1 LSENVVPAQPATA
14 APAQPTTAVPPTA
27 AVPPTIAVPP
37 TAAVPPTIAVP
48 PADQSMDRMLDH
60 GAFIWERNRRRLMIL
75 LLILTGAVVLVGV
88 RGLVEGLVGLIQS
101 APSMLVLLLFYAFAM
116 IAQFGVL
123 MWFLSRPRTYT
134 VTPDS
139 PQIGLSFDNYRGQ
152 PDLLEHAKSTV
163 RILQGIAKFREMG
176 GEPPKGMLLAGAPGT
191 GKSFLAGIIAAEAN
205 LPFIYVDASSMT
217 SMWFGMDA
225 LIVISLFS
233 KARKLGRKYAKP
245 GHPGAC
251 ILFIDELDSIGRS
264 RGGVMGG
271 QQQGGMGPMGMMG
284 MSGFALNTMLNQ
296 MDSLG
301 QHIED
306 RWKHKFGRWLGIIR
320 GPVPTKPVVFVI
332 GATNRPDVL
341 DVALTRPGRLDR
353 KLNVYVP
360 DGEGRRDIIDLYIAQ
375 KAHDPNINIDLMVQ
389 DSVGWTPVDIKTN
402 INEALIVAH
411 DNGRDR
417 LNYRDW
423 LAARDMRQLGLKQPI
438 TKMTADDRRA
448 LAYHEAGHAVVA
460 HYVRAEHRILK
471 ASIIRMGDALGVVQ
485 RSDREERYTRRAKEI
500 ESDIMIALGS
510 RAVEE
515 EFLDTKMT
523 GADSDMQTA
532 TYLAMAYVGQHGMGP
547 TLLAVQPNALGGIP
561 EPLMRLADK
570 MLDDLFQE
578 TKRLVRAKAE
588 AVHAVANAL
597 LERQELI
604 GEELD
609 EIYTMVE
616 EAHPELKDAFD
627 RKPIDFPKPFEERWR
642 KSETVPMP
650 EQIPA
655 AASEPPKPKRPAAS
669 DEPWSWWPRE

>member
-1 LSENVVPAQPATA
+1 MATQPS
-14 APAQPTTAVPPTA
+14 QA
-27 AVPPTIAVPP
+27 AV
-37 TAAVPPTIAVP
+37 
-48 PADQSMDRMLDH
+48 ADTQMPLGSY
-60 GAFIWERNRRRLMIL
+60 IWERNRRRLLFL
-75 LLILTGAVVLVGV
+75 LVVLTIAVLLFGA
-88 RGLVEGLVGLIQS
+88 RGIIEGILGLLAS
-101 APSMLVLLLFYAFAM
+101 APGMVVLLLFYAFAM

-123 MWFLSRPRTYT
+123 MWFLSRPRQYT

-176 GEPPKGMLLAGAPGT
+176 GEPPRGMLLSGAPGT

-225 LIVISLFS
+225 LIVISLFG
-233 KARKLGRKYAKP
+233 KARKLARKYASP

-264 RGGVMGG
+264 RGGVQGG

-284 MSGFALNTMLNQ
+284 MTGFALNTMLNQ

-301 QHIED
+301 QHVED
-306 RWKHKFGRWLGIIR
+306 RMKMKILRWLGFVR
-320 GPVPTKPVVFVI
+320 GPVPPKPVVFVI

-341 DVALTRPGRLDR
+341 DPALVRPGRLDR
-353 KLNVYVP
+353 KLQVYVP
-360 DGEGRRDIIDLYIAQ
+360 DGVGRRDIIQFYLGL
-375 KAHDPNINIDLMVQ
+375 KAHDPKIDLDLLVA
-389 DSVGWTPVDIKTN
+389 DSVGWTPIEIKTI

-411 DNGRDR
+411 DNGRDF
-417 LNYRDW
+417 LTYRDW

-438 TKMTADDRRA
+438 AHMSPEDKRA
-448 LAYHEAGHAVVA
+448 IAYHEAGHAVVA
-460 HYVRAEHRILK
+460 HYIRAEHRILK

-485 RSDREERYTRRAKEI
+485 RSEKEERYTRQAREI
-500 ESDIMIALGS
+500 EADIMIAVGS

-515 EFLDTKMT
+515 EFLKTKMT

-547 TLLAVQPNALGGIP
+547 SLLAMPPNAMGGVP
-561 EPLMRLADK
+561 EPLLRVADK
-570 MLDDLFQE
+570 LLDILYEE
-578 TKRLVRAKAE
+578 TRRLVRDKE
-588 AVHAVANAL
+588 QAVHAVASAL
-597 LERQELI
+597 LEREELI

-609 EIYTMVE
+609 EIYAAVE
-616 EAHPELKDAFD
+616 DRYPELRRPFE
-627 RKPIDFPKPFEERWR
+627 RQPVELPKPFDERWR
-642 KSETVPMP
+642 KTESLPIPAE
-650 EQIPA
+650 IPA
-655 AASEPPKPKRPAAS
+655 AAHEPS
-669 DEPWSWWPRE
+669 

>member
-1 LSENVVPAQPATA
+1 MKQDFVATDATA
-14 APAQPTTAVPPTA
+14 RPAPTGTP
-27 AVPPTIAVPP
+27 
-37 TAAVPPTIAVP
+37 
-48 PADQSMDRMLDH
+48 MDRALDH
-60 GAFIWERNRRRLMIL
+60 GAYIWERNRRRL
-75 LLILTGAVVLVGV
+75 LILFVVLTVLVVAFGV
-88 RGLVEGLVGLIQS
+88 RGIIEGLVGLIGQ
-101 APSMLVLLLFYAFAM
+101 APSMIVLLFFYAFAM

-139 PQIGLSFDNYRGQ
+139 PQIDLSFDKYRGQ

-163 RILQGIAKFREMG
+163 RILQGIAKFRNMG

-225 LIVISLFS
+225 LIVVSLFS
-233 KARKLGRKYAKP
+233 KARGLARKYAPP

-251 ILFIDELDSIGRS
+251 ILFIDEIDSIGRS

-284 MSGFALNTMLNQ
+284 MGGFALNTLLNQ

-301 QHIED
+301 QFTED
-306 RWKHKFGRWLGIIR
+306 RWKYKFGRWLGLVR
-320 GPVPTKPVVFVI
+320 GPVPPKPVVFVI

-360 DGEGRRDIIDLYIAQ
+360 DGPGRGDIIELYLGQ
-375 KAHDPNINIDLMVQ
+375 KAHDPNIPIDLMVQ
-389 DSVGWTPVDIKTN
+389 DSVGATPVEIKTF

-411 DNGRDR
+411 DQGRDR
-417 LNYRDW
+417 LTYRDW
-423 LAARDMRQLGLKQPI
+423 LAARDMRELGLKQPI
-438 TKMTADDRRA
+438 TSMTADDKRA
-448 LAYHEAGHAVVA
+448 IAYHEAGHAVVA
-460 HYVRAEHRILK
+460 HYMRAEHRILK

-485 RSDREERYTRRAKEI
+485 RSDREERYTRRATEI
-500 ESDIMIALGS
+500 EADIMISLGS

-515 EFLDTKMT
+515 EILGIKMT

-532 TYLAMAYVGQHGMGP
+532 TWLAMSYCGQHGMGP
-547 TLLAVQPNALGGIP
+547 SLLSVPSQNALGGIP
-561 EPLMRLADK
+561 EPLMRVADK
-570 MLDDLFQE
+570 MLDELYAE
-578 TKRLVRAKAE
+578 TRRLVREKAP
-588 AVHAVANAL
+588 AVHAVANGL
-597 LERQELI
+597 LEKQELI

-609 EIYTMVE
+609 EIYAMVE
-616 EAHPELKDAFD
+616 EAHPEITTPFQ
-627 RKPIDFPKPFEERWR
+627 RKPLDLPKPFEDRDWR
-642 KSETVPMP
+642 KTETVPIP

-655 AASEPPKPKRPAAS
+655 AATEPPAKPAATM
-669 DEPWSWWPRE
+669 DEPWSWWPRD

>member
-1 LSENVVPAQPATA
+1 MSGPDLASKSVAAQA
-14 APAQPTTAVPPTA
+14 A
-27 AVPPTIAVPP
+27 AVGAPGAPI
-37 TAAVPPTIAVP
+37 
-48 PADQSMDRMLDH
+48 DRMLDH
-60 GAFIWERNRRRLMIL
+60 GAFMWERNRRRLLIL
-75 LLILTGAVVLVGV
+75 LIVMALAVVLFGV
-88 RGLVEGLVGLIQS
+88 RGLIEGLVGLVAQ
-101 APSMLVLLLFYAFAM
+101 APSMLVMLLFYAFAM

-139 PQIGLSFDNYRGQ
+139 PQIGLSFNNYRGQ

-163 RILQGIAKFREMG
+163 RILQGIQKFRDMG
-176 GEPPKGMLLAGAPGT
+176 GDPPKGMLLAGAPGT

-225 LIVISLFS
+225 LIVISLFG

-271 QQQGGMGPMGMMG
+271 QQQGSMGPMGMMG
-284 MSGFALNTMLNQ
+284 GGGFALNTMLNQ

-306 RWKHKFGRWLGIIR
+306 RWKQKFGRWLGVIR
-320 GPVPTKPVVFVI
+320 GPVPLKPVVFVI

-341 DVALTRPGRLDR
+341 DIALTRPGRLDR

-360 DGEGRRDIIDLYIAQ
+360 DGEGRRDIIDLYLAQ

-438 TKMTADDRRA
+438 TKMTADDKRA
-448 LAYHEAGHAVVA
+448 IAYHEAGHAVVA
-460 HYVRAEHRILK
+460 HFMRLDHRILK

-485 RSDREERYTRRAKEI
+485 RSDREERYTRRATEI
-500 ESDIMIALGS
+500 EADIMIALGS

-515 EFLDTKMT
+515 EFLQTKMT

-532 TYLAMAYVGQHGMGP
+532 TYLAMSYCGQHGMGP
-547 TLLAVQPNALGGIP
+547 SLLAVPSQNALGGVP
-561 EPLMRLADK
+561 EPLMRIADA
-570 MLDDLFQE
+570 MLDQLYVE
-578 TKRLVRAKAE
+578 TRRLVRDKAP

-597 LERQELI
+597 LEKGELI

-609 EIYTMVE
+609 EIFAMVA
-616 EAHPELKDAFD
+616 EAHPEITVPFE
-627 RKPIDFPKPFEERWR
+627 RKPLELQKSFEERPWR
-642 KSETVPMP
+642 KTETVALP
-650 EQIPA
+650 EHVPA
-655 AASEPPKPKRPAAS
+655 AATERPAAPKPAAVS
-669 DEPWSWWPRE
+669 PWGHWPTE

>member
-1 LSENVVPAQPATA
+1 LSSQVPTR
-14 APAQPTTAVPPTA
+14 T
-27 AVPPTIAVPP
+27 
-37 TAAVPPTIAVP
+37 
-48 PADQSMDRMLDH
+48 DQSVAAQAAASAATGAPMDRMLDH
-60 GAFIWERNRRRLMIL
+60 GAYIWERNRRRLLIL
-75 LLILTGAVVLVGV
+75 LVVMTLAVVAFGV
-88 RGLVEGLVGLIQS
+88 RGIIEGLIGLIAQ

-139 PQIGLSFDNYRGQ
+139 PQINLSFDNYRGQ

-163 RILQGIAKFREMG
+163 RILQGIAKFRNMG

-225 LIVISLFS
+225 LIVVSLFR
-233 KARKLGRKYAKP
+233 KARGLARKYAPP

-284 MSGFALNTMLNQ
+284 GMTGFALNTMLNQ

-301 QHIED
+301 QFTED
-306 RWKHKFGRWLGIIR
+306 RMKYKFGRWLGLVR
-320 GPVPTKPVVFVI
+320 GPVPPKPVVFVI

-341 DVALTRPGRLDR
+341 DAALTRPGRLDR

-360 DGEGRRDIIDLYIAQ
+360 DGPGRRDIIELYLGQ
-375 KAHDPNINIDLMVQ
+375 KAHDPNIPIDLMVQ
-389 DSVGWTPVDIKTN
+389 DSVGATPVDIKTF

-411 DNGRDR
+411 DQGRDR
-417 LNYRDW
+417 LTYRDW
-423 LAARDMRQLGLKQPI
+423 LSARDMRQLGLKQPI
-438 TKMTADDRRA
+438 TSMTPDDKRA
-448 LAYHEAGHAVVA
+448 IAYHEAGHAVVA
-460 HYVRAEHRILK
+460 HYMRADHRVLK

-485 RSDREERYTRRAKEI
+485 RSDREERYTRRAHEI
-500 ESDIMIALGS
+500 EADIMIALGS

-515 EFLDTKMT
+515 EFLQTKMT

-532 TYLAMAYVGQHGMGP
+532 TWLAMSYVGQHGMGP
-547 TLLAVQPNALGGIP
+547 SLLAVQPNALTGGIP
-561 EPLMRLADK
+561 EPLLRVADK
-570 MLDDLFQE
+570 MLDELFVE
-578 TKRLVRAKAE
+578 TKRLVREKGP

-597 LERQELI
+597 LEKQELI
-604 GEELD
+604 GEDLD
-609 EIYTMVE
+609 EIYAMVE
-616 EAHPELKDAFD
+616 EAHPEIKAAFD
-627 RKPIDFPKPFEERWR
+627 RKPLVLSKPFEEPSMR
-642 KSETVPMP
+642 KTETVALP
-650 EQIPA
+650 EPVPVA
-655 AASEPPKPKRPAAS
+655 ATKRPAKPKPAAS
-669 DEPWSWWPRE
+669 APWSHWPTE

>member
-1 LSENVVPAQPATA
+1 
-14 APAQPTTAVPPTA
+14 
-27 AVPPTIAVPP
+27 
-37 TAAVPPTIAVP
+37 
-48 PADQSMDRMLDH
+48 MDRMLDH
-60 GAFIWERNRRRLMIL
+60 GAFVWERNRRRLLIL
-75 LLILTGAVVLVGV
+75 LLVMTFAVLLFGV
-88 RGLVEGLVGLIQS
+88 RGIVEGLVGLIAQ

-139 PQIGLSFDNYRGQ
+139 PQIGLTFNNYRGQ

-163 RILQGIAKFREMG
+163 RILQGIQKFREMG

-217 SMWFGMDA
+217 SMWFCMDA
-225 LIVISLFS
+225 LIVISLFG
-233 KARKLGRKYAKP
+233 KARTLARKYAKP

-264 RGGVMGG
+264 RGGVVGG

-284 MSGFALNTMLNQ
+284 MTGFALNTMLNQ

-301 QHIED
+301 QFTED
-306 RWKHKFGRWLGIIR
+306 RWKHKLGRWLGIIR
-320 GPVPTKPVVFVI
+320 GPVPPKPVVFVI

-341 DVALTRPGRLDR
+341 DAALVRPGRLDR

-360 DGEGRRDIIDLYIAQ
+360 DGEGRREIIELYIGQ
-375 KAHDPNINIDLMVQ
+375 KAHDPSINIDMMVQ
-389 DSVGWTPVDIKTN
+389 DSVGWTPVEIKTI

-411 DNGRDR
+411 DQGRDR
-417 LNYRDW
+417 LTYRDW

-438 TKMTADDRRA
+438 TKMTPADKRA
-448 LAYHEAGHAVVA
+448 IAYHEAGHAVVA
-460 HYVRAEHRILK
+460 RYVRTDHRILK

-485 RSDREERYTRRAKEI
+485 RSDKEERYTRTADEI
-500 ESDIMIALGS
+500 ESDIMISLGS
-510 RAVEE
+510 RAVEQ
-515 EFLDTKMT
+515 EFLGIKMT

-532 TYLAMAYVGQHGMGP
+532 TWLAMSYCGQHGMGP
-547 TLLAVQPNALGGIP
+547 SLLAVPVQNALGGVP
-561 EPLMRLADK
+561 EPLMRIADK
-570 MLDDLFQE
+570 MLDQLYVE
-578 TKRLVRAKAE
+578 TRRLVREKAA

-597 LERQELI
+597 LEKGELI

-609 EIYTMVE
+609 EIFAVVA
-616 EAHPELKDAFD
+616 EAHPEITTKFQ
-627 RKPIDFPKPFEERWR
+627 RKLLELPKPFEEQPWR
-642 KSETVPMP
+642 KTEPVPIP
-650 EQIPA
+650 EQVPV
-655 AASEPPKPKRPAAS
+655 AASEPPVTPKPAAS
-669 DEPWSWWPRE
+669 APWSHWPTE

>member
-1 LSENVVPAQPATA
+1 MKNDVTVPQTAPGLSAPVGAGAA
-14 APAQPTTAVPPTA
+14 APVAEGTP
-27 AVPPTIAVPP
+27 
-37 TAAVPPTIAVP
+37 
-48 PADQSMDRMLDH
+48 MDRMLDH
-60 GAFIWERNRRRLMIL
+60 GSYVWERNRRRL
-75 LLILTGAVVLVGV
+75 LILFLVLTVAVLLFGVTGIISALI
-88 RGLVEGLVGLIQS
+88 GLIAQ
-101 APSMLVLLLFYAFAM
+101 APSMLILLLFYAFAM

-139 PQIGLSFDNYRGQ
+139 PQIGLTFNNYRGQ

-163 RILQGIAKFREMG
+163 RILQGIPKFRQMG
-176 GEPPKGMLLAGAPGT
+176 GDPPKGMLLAGAPGT

-225 LIVISLFS
+225 LIVMSLFG
-233 KARKLGRKYAKP
+233 KARSLARKYAPP

-251 ILFIDELDSIGRS
+251 LLFIDELDSIGRS
-264 RGGVMGG
+264 RGGVIGG

-284 MSGFALNTMLNQ
+284 MGGFALNTLLNQ

-301 QHIED
+301 QFTED
-306 RWKHKFGRWLGIIR
+306 RWKHKLGRWLGFIR
-320 GPVPTKPVVFVI
+320 GPVPPKPVVFVI

-360 DGEGRRDIIDLYIAQ
+360 DAEGRRDIIDLYLNQ
-375 KAHDPNINIDLMVQ
+375 KAHDPNINVDLLVQ
-389 DSVGWTPVDIKTN
+389 DSVGWTPVEIKTI

-411 DNGRDR
+411 DNGRDQ

-438 TKMTADDRRA
+438 TKMTPDDKRA
-448 LAYHEAGHAVVA
+448 IAYHEAGHAVVA
-460 HYVRAEHRILK
+460 HYMRLDHRVLK

-485 RSDREERYTRRAKEI
+485 RSDREERYTRRAHEI
-500 ESDIMIALGS
+500 EADIMIALGS

-515 EFLDTKMT
+515 EFLQTKMT

-532 TYLAMAYVGQHGMGP
+532 TWLALSYCGQHGMGP
-547 TLLAVQPNALGGIP
+547 SLLAVPSTNALGGVP
-561 EPLMRLADK
+561 EPLMRVADK
-570 MLDDLFQE
+570 MLDELYAE
-578 TKRLVRAKAE
+578 TRRLVREKAP
-588 AVHAVANAL
+588 AVHAVASGL
-597 LERQELI
+597 LEKEELI

-609 EIYTMVE
+609 EIYAMVE
-616 EAHPELKDAFD
+616 EAHPE
-627 RKPIDFPKPFEERWR
+627 ITKPFERKPLVLRKPFDEEPWR
-642 KSETVPMP
+642 KSETIPMP
-650 EQIPA
+650 EEIKA
-655 AASEPPKPKRPAAS
+655 AASEPPAKPKPAAPAPAG
-669 DEPWSWWPRE
+669 PWSHWPTE

>member
-1 LSENVVPAQPATA
+1 MNSQDLRSNATSVAATPAGGV
-14 APAQPTTAVPPTA
+14 APDAP
-27 AVPPTIAVPP
+27 
-37 TAAVPPTIAVP
+37 
-48 PADQSMDRMLDH
+48 MDRMLDH
-60 GAFIWERNRRRLMIL
+60 GAYIWERNRRRLLIL
-75 LLILTGAVVLVGV
+75 LVILTFAVVMFGV
-88 RGLVEGLVGLIQS
+88 RGIVEGLVGLIAQ

-139 PQIGLSFDNYRGQ
+139 PQIGLTFNNYRGQ

-233 KARKLGRKYAKP
+233 KARKLARKYAHP

-271 QQQGGMGPMGMMG
+271 QQQGGMGPAGMMG
-284 MSGFALNTMLNQ
+284 GMTGFALNTLLNQ

-306 RWKHKFGRWLGIIR
+306 RTKVKFLRWLGVVR
-320 GPVPTKPVVFVI
+320 GPVPPKPVVFVI

-341 DVALTRPGRLDR
+341 DAALVRPGRLDR

-360 DGEGRRDIIDLYIAQ
+360 DGEGRRDIIELYLAQ
-375 KAHDPNINIDLMVQ
+375 KAHDPKIDLDLLVQ
-389 DSVGWTPVDIKTN
+389 DSVGWTPVDIKTI

-438 TKMTADDRRA
+438 TKMTPDDKRA
-448 LAYHEAGHAVVA
+448 IAYHEAGHAVVA
-460 HYVRAEHRILK
+460 HYVRMDHRILK

-500 ESDIMIALGS
+500 EADIMIALGS

-547 TLLAVQPNALGGIP
+547 TLLAVPPNALGGIP
-561 EPLMRLADK
+561 EPLMRIADK

-578 TKRLVRAKAE
+578 TKRLVREKAP

-597 LERQELI
+597 LEKQELI

-616 EAHPELKDAFD
+616 EAHPEITTAFE
-627 RKPIDFPKPFEERWR
+627 RKPLEFAKLDDRWR
-642 KSETVPMP
+642 KSDTIPVP
-650 EQIPA
+650 EQIAAATPPPTRKPKVPA
-655 AASEPPKPKRPAAS
+655 AA
-669 DEPWSWWPRE
+669 EPWSWWPTE

>member
-1 LSENVVPAQPATA
+1 MKQDFVAADAT
-14 APAQPTTAVPPTA
+14 TPTA
-27 AVPPTIAVPP
+27 AAVGTP
-37 TAAVPPTIAVP
+37 
-48 PADQSMDRMLDH
+48 MDRALDH
-60 GAFIWERNRRRLMIL
+60 GAYIWERNRRRL
-75 LLILTGAVVLVGV
+75 LILFVVLTVAVVAFGV
-88 RGLVEGLVGLIQS
+88 RGIVEGLFGLIAQ

-139 PQIGLSFDNYRGQ
+139 PQIDLSFDKYRGQ

-163 RILQGIAKFREMG
+163 RILQGIAKFRNMG

-225 LIVISLFS
+225 LIVVSLFS
-233 KARKLGRKYAKP
+233 KARGLARKYAPP

-251 ILFIDELDSIGRS
+251 ILFIDEIDSIGRS

-284 MSGFALNTMLNQ
+284 MGGFALNTLLNQ

-301 QHIED
+301 QFTED
-306 RWKHKFGRWLGIIR
+306 RWKYKFGRWLGLVR
-320 GPVPTKPVVFVI
+320 GPVPPKPVVFVI

-360 DGEGRRDIIDLYIAQ
+360 DGPGRRDIIELYLGQ
-375 KAHDPNINIDLMVQ
+375 KAHDPNIPIDLMVQ
-389 DSVGWTPVDIKTN
+389 DSVGATPVEIKTF

-411 DNGRDR
+411 DQGRDR
-417 LNYRDW
+417 LTYRDW
-423 LAARDMRQLGLKQPI
+423 LAARDMRELGLKQPI
-438 TKMTADDRRA
+438 TSMTADDKRA
-448 LAYHEAGHAVVA
+448 IAYHEAGHAVVA
-460 HYVRAEHRILK
+460 HYMRAEHRILK

-485 RSDREERYTRRAKEI
+485 RSDREERYTRRATEI
-500 ESDIMIALGS
+500 EADIMISLGS

-515 EFLDTKMT
+515 EILGIKMT

-532 TYLAMAYVGQHGMGP
+532 TWLAMSYCGQHGMGP
-547 TLLAVQPNALGGIP
+547 SLLSVPSQNALGGIP
-561 EPLMRLADK
+561 EPLMRVADK
-570 MLDDLFQE
+570 MLDELYAE
-578 TKRLVRAKAE
+578 TRRLVREKAP
-588 AVHAVANAL
+588 AVHAVANGL
-597 LERQELI
+597 LEKQELI

-609 EIYTMVE
+609 EIYAMVE
-616 EAHPELKDAFD
+616 EAHPEITTPFQ
-627 RKPIDFPKPFEERWR
+627 RKPLDLPKPFEDRDWR
-642 KSETVPMP
+642 KTETVPIP

-655 AASEPPKPKRPAAS
+655 AATEPPAKPAATM
-669 DEPWSWWPRE
+669 DEAWSWWPRD

>member
-1 LSENVVPAQPATA
+1 MSSQETTSKSVVAAQAATGQGPA
-14 APAQPTTAVPPTA
+14 AP
-27 AVPPTIAVPP
+27 
-37 TAAVPPTIAVP
+37 
-48 PADQSMDRMLDH
+48 MDSMLDH
-60 GAFIWERNRRRLMIL
+60 GAFMWERNKRRLLIL
-75 LLILTGAVVLVGV
+75 LLLIAFAVVLFGV
-88 RGLVEGLVGLIQS
+88 RGIIEGLVGLVAS

-163 RILQGIAKFREMG
+163 RILQGIHKFRAMG

-191 GKSFLAGIIAAEAN
+191 GKSFLAGIIAAEAD

-225 LIVISLFS
+225 LIVMSLFG

-306 RWKHKFGRWLGIIR
+306 RRWQKFLRWLGVVR
-320 GPVPTKPVVFVI
+320 GPVPPKPVVFVI

-341 DVALTRPGRLDR
+341 DIALTRPGRLDR

-360 DGEGRRDIIDLYIAQ
+360 DGEGRRDIIDLYLAQ

-423 LAARDMRQLGLKQPI
+423 LTARDMRQLGLKQPI
-438 TKMTADDRRA
+438 TKMTPDDKRA
-448 LAYHEAGHAVVA
+448 IAYHEAGHAVVA
-460 HYVRAEHRILK
+460 HYVRTDHRILK

-485 RSDREERYTRRAKEI
+485 RSDREERYTRRAHEI
-500 ESDIMIALGS
+500 EADIMIALGS

-515 EFLDTKMT
+515 EFLQTKMT

-532 TYLAMAYVGQHGMGP
+532 TYLAMSYCGQHGMGP
-547 TLLAVQPNALGGIP
+547 SLLAVPSQNALGGVP
-561 EPLMRLADK
+561 EPLMRIADK
-570 MLDDLFQE
+570 MLDMLYVE
-578 TKRLVRAKAE
+578 TRALVREKAH

-597 LERQELI
+597 LEKGELI

-609 EIYTMVE
+609 EIFAMVN
-616 EAHPELKDAFD
+616 EAHPEMATKFE
-627 RKPIDFPKPFEERWR
+627 RKPLELPKPFEEGSWR
-642 KSETVPMP
+642 KSETIPLP
-650 EQIPA
+650 ESVPA
-655 AASEPPKPKRPAAS
+655 AATEGPATPKPGATS
-669 DEPWSWWPRE
+669 PWGHWPIE

>member
-1 LSENVVPAQPATA
+1 MATQPS
-14 APAQPTTAVPPTA
+14 QA
-27 AVPPTIAVPP
+27 AV
-37 TAAVPPTIAVP
+37 
-48 PADQSMDRMLDH
+48 ADTQMPLGSY
-60 GAFIWERNRRRLMIL
+60 IWERNRRRLLFL
-75 LLILTGAVVLVGV
+75 LVVLTIAVLLFGA
-88 RGLVEGLVGLIQS
+88 RGIIEGILGLLAS
-101 APSMLVLLLFYAFAM
+101 APGMVVLLLFYAFAM

-123 MWFLSRPRTYT
+123 MWFLSRPRQYT

-176 GEPPKGMLLAGAPGT
+176 GEPPRGMLLSGAPGT

-225 LIVISLFS
+225 LIVISLFG
-233 KARKLGRKYAKP
+233 KARKLARKYAAP

-264 RGGVMGG
+264 RGGVQGG

-284 MSGFALNTMLNQ
+284 MTGFALNTMLNQ

-301 QHIED
+301 QHVED
-306 RWKHKFGRWLGIIR
+306 RMKMKILRWLGFVR
-320 GPVPTKPVVFVI
+320 GPVPPKPVVFVI

-341 DVALTRPGRLDR
+341 DPALVRPGRLDR
-353 KLNVYVP
+353 KLQVYVP
-360 DGEGRRDIIDLYIAQ
+360 DGVGRRDIIQFYLGL
-375 KAHDPNINIDLMVQ
+375 KAHDPKIDLDLLVA
-389 DSVGWTPVDIKTN
+389 DSVGWTPIEIKTI

-411 DNGRDR
+411 DNGRDF
-417 LNYRDW
+417 LTYRDW

-438 TKMTADDRRA
+438 AHMSPEDKRA
-448 LAYHEAGHAVVA
+448 IAYHEAGHAVVA
-460 HYVRAEHRILK
+460 HYIRAEHRILK

-485 RSDREERYTRRAKEI
+485 RSEKEERYTRQAREI
-500 ESDIMIALGS
+500 EADIMIAVGS

-515 EFLDTKMT
+515 EFLKTKMT

-547 TLLAVQPNALGGIP
+547 SLLAMPPNAMGGVP
-561 EPLMRLADK
+561 EPLLRVADK
-570 MLDDLFQE
+570 LLDILYEE
-578 TKRLVRAKAE
+578 TRRLVRDKE
-588 AVHAVANAL
+588 QAVHAVASAL
-597 LERQELI
+597 LEREELI

-609 EIYTMVE
+609 EIYAAVE
-616 EAHPELKDAFD
+616 DRYPELRRPFE
-627 RKPIDFPKPFEERWR
+627 RQPVELPKPFDERWR
-642 KSETVPMP
+642 KTESLPIPAE
-650 EQIPA
+650 IPA
-655 AASEPPKPKRPAAS
+655 AAHEPS
-669 DEPWSWWPRE
+669 

>member
-1 LSENVVPAQPATA
+1 MSQDAVPLPPQDPRTAGVAQPA
-14 APAQPTTAVPPTA
+14 P
-27 AVPPTIAVPP
+27 
-37 TAAVPPTIAVP
+37 
-48 PADQSMDRMLDH
+48 MDRMLDH
-60 GAFIWERNRRRLMIL
+60 GAFMWERNKRRLLIL
-75 LLILTGAVVLVGV
+75 LLIMTGAVLLFGV
-88 RGLVEGLVGLIQS
+88 RGLIEGLVGLVAQ

-139 PQIGLSFDNYRGQ
+139 PQIGLSFANYRGQ

-176 GEPPKGMLLAGAPGT
+176 GEPPKGMLLSGAPGT
-191 GKSFLAGIIAAEAN
+191 GKSFLAGIIAAEAD

-225 LIVISLFS
+225 LIVISLFG
-233 KARKLGRKYAKP
+233 KARKLARKYAKP

-264 RGGVMGG
+264 RGGVQGG

-301 QHIED
+301 QHVED
-306 RWKHKFGRWLGIIR
+306 RMKMKFLRWLGVVR
-320 GPVPTKPVVFVI
+320 GPVPLKPVVFVI

-341 DVALTRPGRLDR
+341 DAALVRPGRLDR
-353 KLNVYVP
+353 KLQVYPP
-360 DGEGRRDIIDLYIAQ
+360 DGEGRRDIIEFYLSL
-375 KAHDPNINIDLMVQ
+375 KAHEPNMNMDLLVQ
-389 DSVGWTPVDIKTN
+389 DSVGWTPVEIKTI

-438 TKMTADDRRA
+438 TKMTPDDKRA
-448 LAYHEAGHAVVA
+448 IAYHEAGHAVVA
-460 HYVRAEHRILK
+460 HYMRAEHRILK

-485 RSDREERYTRRAKEI
+485 RSDKEERYTRRAHEI
-500 ESDIMIALGS
+500 EADIMIALGS

-515 EFLDTKMT
+515 EFLHTKMT
-523 GADSDMQTA
+523 GADSDVQTA
-532 TYLAMAYVGQHGMGP
+532 TFLAMSYVGQHGMGP
-547 TLLAVQPNALGGIP
+547 SLLAVQPNALTGGIP
-561 EPLMRLADK
+561 EPLLRVADK
-570 MLDDLFQE
+570 MLTELFVE
-578 TKRLVRAKAE
+578 TKRLVRDKAP

-597 LERQELI
+597 LDKQELI

-609 EIYTMVE
+609 EIYAMVE
-616 EAHPELKDAFD
+616 EAHPEIKTVFE
-627 RKPIDFPKPFEERWR
+627 RKPLELPKPFEEQPWR
-642 KSETVPMP
+642 KSETVPLP

-655 AASEPPKPKRPAAS
+655 AAAEPPASPKPKAPSAT
-669 DEPWSWWPRE
+669 EPWSWWPTE

>member
-1 LSENVVPAQPATA
+1 MTSKSVAAQAAGPGAQA
-14 APAQPTTAVPPTA
+14 APIDT
-27 AVPPTIAVPP
+27 
-37 TAAVPPTIAVP
+37 
-48 PADQSMDRMLDH
+48 MLDH
-60 GAFIWERNRRRLMIL
+60 GAFIWERNRRRL
-75 LLILTGAVVLVGV
+75 LIVLVVIALAVVLIGV
-88 RGLVEGLVGLIQS
+88 RGIIEGLVGLVAQ

-139 PQIGLSFDNYRGQ
+139 PQIGLSFNNYRGQ

-163 RILQGIAKFREMG
+163 RILQGIQKFRDMG

-225 LIVISLFS
+225 LIVISLFG
-233 KARKLGRKYAKP
+233 KARKLARKYAKP

-264 RGGVMGG
+264 RGGVVGG
-271 QQQGGMGPMGMMG
+271 QQQGGMGPAGMMG
-284 MSGFALNTMLNQ
+284 GMTGFALNTMLNQ

-301 QHIED
+301 QFTED
-306 RWKHKFGRWLGIIR
+306 RWKHKLGRWLGVIR
-320 GPVPTKPVVFVI
+320 GPVPPKPVVFVI

-341 DVALTRPGRLDR
+341 DAALVRPGRLDR

-360 DGEGRRDIIDLYIAQ
+360 DGEGRREIIDLYINQ
-375 KAHDPNINIDLMVQ
+375 KAHDPNINVDLMVQ
-389 DSVGWTPVDIKTN
+389 DSVGWTPVEIKTI

-438 TKMTADDRRA
+438 TKMTPSDKKAI
-448 LAYHEAGHAVVA
+448 AYHEAGHAVVA
-460 HYVRAEHRILK
+460 HYVRGDHRILK

-485 RSDREERYTRRAKEI
+485 RSDREERYTRTAKEI

-515 EFLDTKMT
+515 EFLGIKMT

-532 TYLAMAYVGQHGMGP
+532 TWLAMSYCGQHGMGP
-547 TLLAVQPNALGGIP
+547 SLLAVPSQDALGSVS
-561 EPLMRLADK
+561 EPLMRVADA
-570 MLDDLFQE
+570 MLDQLFVE
-578 TKRLVRAKAE
+578 TRRLVREKGA
-588 AVHAVANAL
+588 AVHAVANGL
-597 LERQELI
+597 LEKGELI
-604 GEELD
+604 GEDLD
-609 EIYTMVE
+609 EIFAVVA
-616 EAHPELKDAFD
+616 EAHPEVTTAFE
-627 RKPIDFPKPFEERWR
+627 RKPLELSKPFDERSRR
-642 KSETVPMP
+642 KSETIPLP
-650 EQIPA
+650 ESVPA
-655 AASEPPKPKRPAAS
+655 AATERPATPAPAAMS
-669 DEPWSWWPRE
+669 PWGHWPTE